1 MKKRTFV
8 DITRDLV
15 LAQSDYEI
23 YNEEDLMARVNE
35 LYDELRDKEDGVYW
49 MYQESEKHI
58 EMFENQ
64 IKKMQDHV
72 KLMKRAQ
79 ERIKGLVIGSYEEV
93 QQLPAHSTFNPL
105 KISQS
110 AGAVDIIDESTIPP
124 EYFIEKTELKLDKKR
139 ILDELKKGDN
149 IPGVRIVRK
158 NYVRGLK

>member
-1 MKKRTFV
+1 MKKRTFL

-58 EMFENQ
+58 DMFENQ

-93 QQLPAHSTFNPL
+93 QQLPAHSAFNPL

>member
-1 MKKRTFV
+1 MNKRTFL

-15 LAQSDYEI
+15 LAQGDYEI
-23 YNEEDLMARVNE
+23 YNEEDLMVRVDE
-35 LYDELRDKEDGVYW
+35 LYDELQDKEDGVFW
-49 MYQESEKHI
+49 MYQESDKHI
-58 EMFENQ
+58 NMFETQ

-72 KLMKRAQ
+72 KIMKRAQ

-93 QQLPAHSTFNPL
+93 KRLPSHSEFNPL

-124 EYFIEKTELKLDKKR
+124 EYYIEKMELKLDKKR
-139 ILDELKKGDN
+139 ILDELKKGEI